1 MARPTNQPSNP
12 ASQDRSLGEL
22 FGDLSRET
30 SELVREE
37 VSLAKTEM
45 SHKAAEVGK
54 DVGFLAVGGAA
65 AYAGLLALI
74 ATIIIGLAQAG
85 VTWWLSALIVGL
97 VVTAIGG
104 FLVLRGLDNLKHTN
118 LAPTET
124 MDTLKEDAKWTKDQ
138 I

>member
-12 ASQDRSLGEL
+12 AAQDRSLGEL

-37 VSLAKTEM
+37 VSLAKTEI
-45 SHKAAEVGK
+45 SHKAAAVGK
-54 DVGFLAVGGAA
+54 DVGFLAVGGAV